1 MNENSPETSN
11 KIKKNEI
18 GSQNSKVEKVKDI
31 CIAVLLI
38 IIFIYFILGINSLSH
53 GDKMGFFNLRFY
65 IMSSESVETSSNAG
79 DLVVARKIKPE
90 RVKENDRIIYKKN
103 NRTYIKNA
111 DISDQQNGEV
121 VGKVLFKIRGLGNIA
136 MFMKT
141 PLGILN
147 MLMIALCVVIIIKK
161 ITQNKEEEKYNE

>member
-11 KIKKNEI
+11 KIEKNETK
-18 GSQNSKVEKVKDI
+18 SQNSKIEKAKDI
-31 CIAVLLI
+31 GIAVLLI

-65 IMSSESVETSSNAG
+65 IMSSESIETNSNAG
-79 DLVVARKIKPE
+79 DLVVASKIKPE
-90 RVKENDRIIYKKN
+90 KVKENDRIIYKKN
-103 NRTYIKNA
+103 NRIFIKNA
-111 DISDQQNGEV
+111 GKTEQQNNEI
-121 VGKVLFKIRGLGNIA
+121 VGKVLFKIKGLGNIA

-147 MLMIALCVVIIIKK
+147 MLMIALCVGIIIKK
-161 ITQNKEEEKYNE
+161 ITQNKEEEI

>member
-1 MNENSPETSN
+1 MSENSPETSN
-11 KIKKNEI
+11 KIEKKESE
-18 GSQNSKVEKVKDI
+18 SQNSKVEKAKDI

-38 IIFIYFILGINSLSH
+38 IIFIYMILGINSLSH

-65 IMSSESVETSSNAG
+65 IMSSESVETNSNAG

-90 RVKENDRIIYKKN
+90 KVKENDRIIYKKN
-103 NRTYIKNA
+103 NRTYIKDA
-111 DISDQQNGEV
+111 GVSEEQNGEI
-121 VGKVLFKIRGLGNIA
+121 VGKVLFKIKGLGNIA

-161 ITQNKEEEKYNE
+161 ITQNKEEEI